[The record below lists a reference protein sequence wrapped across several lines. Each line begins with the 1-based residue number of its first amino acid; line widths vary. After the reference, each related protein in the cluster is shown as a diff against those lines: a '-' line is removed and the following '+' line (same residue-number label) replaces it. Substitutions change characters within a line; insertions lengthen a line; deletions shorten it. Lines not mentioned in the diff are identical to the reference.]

1 MCEHLGVSALT
12 GKRVKGDDDS
22 AIKEHLLFCNHTP
35 DFEDL
40 SILATSNNAFNVTL
54 MESLLINRDHP
65 PLIKNRQSLSLDLFD
80 S

>member
-1 MCEHLGVSALT
+1 MCKHLGISALSM
-12 GKRVKGDDDS
+12 KRVKGDDDS